1 MRPAGA
7 RLVTRVARYTQY
19 FAIAVCALSA
29 SPLHAQHHA
38 HVHGVAELQLLQDG
52 ETLII
57 ELRSPAVN
65 ILGFEHPVEH
75 ADYLQAA
82 EQARSKLS
90 DSDSLFRLKGG
101 ACQLATVS
109 IDITG
114 SSKNSAHQRHNDVVA
129 SYAYQCKR
137 AETLRSLSTSI
148 QRVFPSIH
156 SLNAQWVLNHR
167 QGAANINHNQQHI
180 VFK

>member
-1 MRPAGA
+1 VRPAGA
-7 RLVTRVARYTQY
+7 RLATRVARYTQY
-19 FAIAVCALSA
+19 FAIAVCALA
-29 SPLHAQHHA
+29 GSPLHAQHHA

-52 ETLII
+52 EMLSI
-57 ELRSPAVN
+57 ELRSPALN

-82 EQARSKLS
+82 EQARAKLS
-90 DSDSLFRLKGG
+90 DSGSLFRLEGG

-109 IDITG
+109 IDIAD
-114 SSKNSAHQRHNDVVA
+114 SSNDSPHQRHNNVVA
-129 SYAYQCKR
+129 SYVYQCKR
-137 AETLRSLSTSI
+137 AETLQSLSIGI

-156 SLNAQWVLNHR
+156 LLNAQWVLNHR
-167 QGAANINHNQQHI
+167 QGATKVNHNQQRI